1 MQLWVITRLLL
12 LVVLANAMPVV
23 AKNVLGNRFS
33 RPLDGDV
40 ICRDGQPLFGAS
52 KTMRGILLSV
62 LATVIGAYLSG
73 LGCKTGAMVGS
84 TAMAGDLFSSFLK
97 RRMKLPPSS
106 RAIGLDQ
113 VPESLFPLLACRR
126 PFSLTAFD
134 TVVTVMAFFIGE
146 ILISRILYKFRLR
159 DRPY

>member
-1 MQLWVITRLLL
+1 
-12 LVVLANAMPVV
+12 
-23 AKNVLGNRFS
+23 
-33 RPLDGDV
+33 
-40 ICRDGQPLFGAS
+40 
-52 KTMRGILLSV
+52 
-62 LATVIGAYLSG
+62 
-73 LGCKTGAMVGS
+73 
-84 TAMAGDLFSSFLK
+84 MAGDLFSSFLK

>member
-1 MQLWVITRLLL
+1 MRLWVITRLLL

-23 AKNVLGNRFS
+23 AKKVLGNRFS
-33 RPLDGDV
+33 RPLDGNV
-40 ICRDGQPLFGAS
+40 RCRDGQPLFGAS
-52 KTMRGILLSV
+52 KTMRGIILSM
-62 LATVIGAYLSG
+62 LATVIGALLTG
-73 LGCKTGAMVGS
+73 LGCKTGALIGS
-84 TAMAGDLFSSFLK
+84 AAMAGDLFSSFLK

-113 VPESLFPLLACRR
+113 VPESLFPLLACRG
-126 PFSLTAFD
+126 PFSLTALD
-134 TVVTVMAFFIGE
+134 TAVTVAAFFIGE

>member
-1 MQLWVITRLLL
+1 
-12 LVVLANAMPVV
+12 
-23 AKNVLGNRFS
+23 
-33 RPLDGDV
+33 
-40 ICRDGQPLFGAS
+40 
-52 KTMRGILLSV
+52 MRGILLSV
-62 LATVIGAYLSG
+62 LATAIGAYLSG

-134 TVVTVMAFFIGE
+134 TVVTVVAFFIGE

>member
-23 AKNVLGNRFS
+23 AKKVLGNRFS
-33 RPLDGDV
+33 RPLDGNAR
-40 ICRDGQPLFGAS
+40 CRDGQPLFGSS

-113 VPESLFPLLACRR
+113 VPESLFPLLVCRQ

>member
-1 MQLWVITRLLL
+1 MITRLLL
-12 LVVLANAMPVV
+12 QVVLANAMPVI
-23 AKNVLGNRFS
+23 AKKVFGHRFS
-33 RPLDGDV
+33 RPLDGNAR
-40 ICRDGQPLFGAS
+40 CCDGQPLFGAS

-62 LATVIGAYLSG
+62 VVTAVGSYLSG
-73 LGCKTGAMVGS
+73 LGWKTGALIGS
-84 TAMAGDLFSSFLK
+84 AAMAGDLFSSFLK

-134 TVVTVMAFFIGE
+134 TLVSVVAFLVGE
-146 ILISRILYKFRLR
+146 LLISRILYKFHFR